1 MVQSW
6 FEHNLDTYTRRARLS
21 SALVVVLPLTLSTL
35 IFFPNE
41 LTLLG
46 VIVSLLVCCGG
57 TALLAQ
63 VGRDMGKGKEEN
75 LFTSWDGGK
84 PTTRILRY
92 STAPNLMVLAQRHQK
107 LQELLPNLPI
117 PTEADEAANPK
128 KANEAYEACVAF
140 LRGKTRDK
148 EKFSLVFEENCNYG
162 FRRNLWGMKPIG
174 IAMSVLGVLL
184 AGGVI
189 VANFLFLKSSIP
201 PLAIMCG
208 IVNLLLLILWV
219 FLFTPTWVKIAAD
232 AYAERLLEF
241 CENL

>member
-1 MVQSW
+1 MVQKW

-21 SALVVVLPLTLSTL
+21 AALVVVLPLALSTL
-35 IFFPNE
+35 MFFPNE
-41 LTLLG
+41 FTLLG

-84 PTTRILRY
+84 PTTRILRHR
-92 STAPNLMVLAQRHQK
+92 TAPNLMVLAQRHKK
-107 LQELLPNLPI
+107 LQELLPDLSI

-128 KANEAYEACVAF
+128 KADEAYEVCIAL

-148 EKFSLVFEENCNYG
+148 KKFPLVFEENCNYG

-174 IAMSVLGVLL
+174 VAISVLGFLL

-189 VANFLFLKSSIP
+189 VAKFWFLKSSIP

-208 IVNLLLLILWV
+208 IVNFLLLILWI
-219 FLFTPTWVKIAAD
+219 FLFTPAWVKVPAD
-232 AYAERLLEF
+232 AYAERLLES